1 MDFLHQDNNETANET
16 ANATSNATSNDASE
30 MASKI
35 ASLELGVEAREWVSL
50 LLGKLQIATAHSA
63 QAKQEAHI
71 AKQETHIARQE
82 HHLAK
87 LKIDALVLELAH
99 LRRMRFGQSSE
110 TIAAVHYDLFDET
123 ATSDVADIEAL
134 INNAAQH
141 ASSNTPADNAVR
153 VPRQGAGRQALPAHL
168 PRIEHRHDLDDTQCS
183 VDSAGNKVC
192 NCKSC
197 GGLLTVIGEDI
208 SEQLDVTPAKFF
220 VHRHIRPQYACRG
233 CETVVAAPV
242 PVAVIDGGM
251 AASGLIAWTLTS
263 KFVDHLPLYRLEQI
277 AARSEVS
284 LARSTL
290 AAWVGRY
297 GVALS
302 PLVER
307 LRELLL
313 QRAVLHADET
323 PVQQLAPGKGKTQRA
338 YLWAYCSS
346 ALDVGDGKNDGVGA
360 IGSTGPPRHPIVVFD
375 YQTGRSGA
383 HARNFLSGWSGHLMV
398 DDYVG
403 YKALFD
409 AAVKSADTKNAD
421 TKRTDTTNT
430 NPTNTPAR
438 VIELG
443 CMAHARRKFF
453 ELHAANGSPV
463 ALEVLNRIGALYT
476 IEKYADD
483 NNLSAG
489 ERATLR
495 QTDALPK
502 LAEMK
507 AWLSATRM
515 TTANGSAL
523 AKAMDYSLRR
533 WEALSRYA
541 QCNESAQTGTLPI
554 DNNTIENAIRPIALG
569 KKNWLFAGSERAG
582 KRAAAIQS
590 LLATAKRNGIEPQA
604 WLKDVIEKLPTW
616 PNSRIDELLPFAGY
630 RFG

>member
-1 MDFLHQDNNETANET
+1 MDFLRQDNNETANET
-16 ANATSNATSNDASE
+16 ANATSNDASE

-35 ASLELGVEAREWVSL
+35 ASLELGVEARQWVSL
-50 LLGKLQIATAHSA
+50 LLGKLQIATAQSA
-63 QAKQEAHI
+63 Q

-110 TIAAVHYDLFDET
+110 TIAAVHYDLFDQMRDET
-123 ATSDVADIEAL
+123 VTSDVADIEAL
-134 INNAAQH
+134 IDSVAGNAAECGLH
-141 ASSNTPADNAVR
+141 TPNVTR
-153 VPRQGAGRQALPAHL
+153 TPRQGEGRQALPAHL
-168 PRIEHRHDLDDTQCS
+168 PRIEHRHELDDTGADVHVR
-183 VDSAGNKVC
+183 VDSAGDKVC
-192 NCKSC
+192 NCKAC
-197 GGLLTVIGEDI
+197 GSILTLIGEDI

-233 CETVVAAPV
+233 CETVVAVPV
-242 PVAVIDGGM
+242 PAAVIDGGM
-251 AASGLIAWTLTS
+251 AALGLVAWALTS

-277 AARSEVS
+277 AARSQVN

-290 AAWVGRY
+290 AQWVGRY

-302 PLVER
+302 PLVDR

-346 ALDVGDGKNDGVGA
+346 ALDTEA
-360 IGSTGPPRHPIVVFD
+360 SPGSSDLPGQHPPPIVVFD
-375 YQTGRSGA
+375 YQPGRSEA
-383 HARNFLSGWSGHLMV
+383 HARNFLSDWSGYLMV

-403 YKALFD
+403 YKALFERDPKHYD
-409 AAVKSADTKNAD
+409 AVN
-421 TKRTDTTNT
+421 TTQVA
-430 NPTNTPAR
+430 AR

-453 ELHAANGSPV
+453 ELHAANGSPI
-463 ALEVLNRIGALYT
+463 ALEALNRIGALYA
-476 IEKYADD
+476 IEKHASD
-483 NNLSAG
+483 NGLNAG
-489 ERATLR
+489 ERAILR
-495 QTDALPK
+495 QTQALPL
-502 LAEMK
+502 LAQMK
-507 AWLSATRM
+507 VWLSATRM
-515 TTANGSAL
+515 NTANGSAL
-523 AKAMDYSLRR
+523 ANAMDYSLRR
-533 WEALSRYA
+533 WQALSRYA
-541 QCNESAQTGTLPI
+541 QHDELVQSGILPI
-554 DNNTIENAIRPIALG
+554 DNNAIENAIRPIALG
-569 KKNWLFAGSERAG
+569 KKYWLFAGSERAG
-582 KRAAAIQS
+582 RRAAAIQS
-590 LLATAKRNGIEPQA
+590 LQATAKRNGIEPQA

>member
-1 MDFLHQDNNETANET
+1 MDFLHQDSNERANET
-16 ANATSNATSNDASE
+16 ANATSNDASE
-30 MASKI
+30 MARKI

-50 LLGKLQIATAHSA
+50 LLGKLQIATAQSA

-71 AKQETHIARQE
+71 AKQETHIVKQE

-110 TIAAVHYDLFDET
+110 TIAAAHYDLFDET

-134 INNAAQH
+134 IDSAAGNAAE
-141 ASSNTPADNAVR
+141 SGSLTSNVART
-153 VPRQGAGRQALPAHL
+153 PRQGAGRQALPAHL
-168 PRIEHRHDLDDTQCS
+168 PRIEHRHELDDAGADIHTS
-183 VDSAGNKVC
+183 VDSAGNKAC
-192 NCKSC
+192 NCKAC
-197 GGLLTVIGEDI
+197 GSILTLIGEDI

-233 CETVVAAPV
+233 CETVVAAPI
-242 PVAVIDGGM
+242 PAAVIDGGM
-251 AASGLIAWTLTS
+251 AAPGLIAWTLTS

-277 AARSEVS
+277 AARSEVN

-290 AAWVGRY
+290 AQWVGRY

-346 ALDVGDGKNDGVGA
+346 ALDTEVALGLPVSPGVAGTTE
-360 IGSTGPPRHPIVVFD
+360 SPRQHAPPIVVFD
-375 YQTGRSGA
+375 YQTARSGA

-403 YKALFD
+403 YKALFERDPKHYD
-409 AAVKSADTKNAD
+409 AV
-421 TKRTDTTNT
+421 NT
-430 NPTNTPAR
+430 NPAR

-463 ALEVLNRIGALYT
+463 ALEALNRIGALYT
-476 IEKYADD
+476 MEKYASD

-495 QTDALPK
+495 HTDALPK
-502 LAEMK
+502 LAQMK
-507 AWLSATRM
+507 AWLTATRIN
-515 TTANGSAL
+515 TANGSAL
-523 AKAMDYSLRR
+523 AKAIDYSLRR

-541 QCNESAQTGTLPI
+541 QEDERVQSGILPI

-582 KRAAAIQS
+582 RRAAAIQS